1 MGSLYRGVL
10 PNPVGPQLIL
20 RLTLT
25 VLAGLALVLPVCA
38 EESAESLQ
46 DTVTRVHDGDTI
58 EIEKLGKVR
67 LIGIDTPERENSP
80 RDAFLERQGVSAQR
94 QRKIYRSAK
103 AFNIKYVK
111 GQMVAL
117 TFDHPP
123 RDRYGRL
130 LAYVYLPDGQLLNR
144 ILLEQGL
151 AVVYRKFTFR
161 MKTDF
166 LAAEEQARR
175 AGLGLWEGRKP

>member
-1 MGSLYRGVL
+1 MGLLYRRVL

-20 RLTLT
+20 RLCLIVLT
-25 VLAGLALVLPVCA
+25 GLALVLPVRADGPA
-38 EESAESLQ
+38 EALQ
-46 DTVTRVHDGDTI
+46 GIVTWVHDGDTI

-67 LIGIDTPERENSP
+67 LIGIDTPEREDSP
-80 RDAFLERQGVSAQR
+80 RDAFLQRQGVSATR
-94 QRKIYRSAK
+94 QREIYRKAK
-103 AFNIKYVK
+103 AFNISYVK
-111 GQMVAL
+111 GQRVSL

-130 LAYVYLPDGQLLNR
+130 LAYVYLPDGRLLNR
-144 ILLEQGL
+144 MLLEQGL

-166 LAAEEQARR
+166 LAAEEQARQ
-175 AGLGLWEGRKP
+175 AGLGLWKKERL

>member
-1 MGSLYRGVL
+1 MGFPYRGVL

-20 RLTLT
+20 RLALIVLT
-25 VLAGLALVLPVCA
+25 GLALVFPVCA
-38 EESAESLQ
+38 ERPAATLQ
-46 DTVTRVHDGDTI
+46 GTVTWVDDGDTI

-80 RDAFLERQGVSAQR
+80 RDEFLKRQGVSATR
-94 QRKIYRSAK
+94 QREIYRIAK

-111 GQMVAL
+111 GQTVSL

-130 LAYVYLPDGQLLNR
+130 LAYVYLPDGRLLNR
-144 ILLEQGL
+144 ILLEQGM

-166 LAAEEQARR
+166 LAAEEQARL
-175 AGLGLWEGRKP
+175 AGVGLWDDGKL

>member
-1 MGSLYRGVL
+1 MGLLYRLVL
-10 PNPVGPQLIL
+10 PNPVGPHLIL
-20 RLTLT
+20 RLCLIVLT
-25 VLAGLALVLPVCA
+25 GLALVQPVCA
-38 EESAESLQ
+38 DEPAEALQ
-46 DTVTRVHDGDTI
+46 GTVTWVHDGDTI

-67 LIGIDTPERENSP
+67 LIGIDTPEREDSP
-80 RDAFLERQGVSAQR
+80 RDAFLQRQGVSATR
-94 QRKIYRSAK
+94 QREIYHKAK
-103 AFNIKYVK
+103 AFNISYVK
-111 GQMVAL
+111 KQTVSL

-130 LAYVYLPDGQLLNR
+130 LAYVYLPDGRLLNR

-166 LAAEEQARR
+166 LAAEEQARQ
-175 AGLGLWEGRKP
+175 AGLGLWKKERL